1 MTQSRG
7 IFITFEGG
15 EGAGKSTQVNLL
27 ATALE
32 KKGYTVVKTREPGGV
47 SVAERIR
54 DILVNQSN
62 PLNPISQLLL
72 LNVARLE
79 HLNNL
84 VIPSIKQGKVVIC
97 DRFCDSTMAYQG
109 YGQGISIE
117 QIKLIHQ
124 FISGSFMPDITFI
137 LDIGIEESLKRVI
150 NRSKVSQKNIFQDYF
165 ESLGADFHQ
174 RVRNGFHQIA
184 QDNPHRCLLLKADV
198 EATELHLTILSLLR
212 EKIGLKFDDKKIT
225 V

>member
-15 EGAGKSTQVNLL
+15 EGAGKSTQVGLL

-32 KKGYTVVKTREPGGV
+32 QKGYAVIKTREPGGV
-47 SVAERIR
+47 LIAERIR
-54 DILVNQSN
+54 DILVNQPN

-84 VIPSIKQGKVVIC
+84 IIPSIKQGKIVIC

-117 QIKLIHQ
+117 QVKLIHQ
-124 FISGSFMPDITFI
+124 FISGSFMPDITFV
-137 LDIGIEESLKRVI
+137 LDIGIEESVKRVI
-150 NRSKVSQKNIFQDYF
+150 NRSKISQKTISKDYF
-165 ESLGADFHQ
+165 ESLGTDFHQ
-174 RVRNGFHQIA
+174 RVRNGFHQIT

-198 EATELHLTILSLLR
+198 EATELHLTILSLL
-212 EKIGLKFDDKKIT
+212 KKKLGLKFDDKKIT
-225 V
+225 A

>member
-7 IFITFEGG
+7 VFITFEGG
-15 EGAGKSTQVNLL
+15 EGAGKSTQASLL

-32 KKGYTVVKTREPGGV
+32 QKGYAVIKTREPGGV
-47 SVAERIR
+47 SIAERIR
-54 DILVNQSN
+54 DILVNQPN

-84 VIPSIKQGKVVIC
+84 IIPSIKQGKIVIC
-97 DRFCDSTMAYQG
+97 DRFYDSTMAYQG

-117 QIKLIHQ
+117 QIKLVHQ
-124 FISGSFMPDITFI
+124 FVSGSFMPDITFI
-137 LDIGIEESLKRVI
+137 LDIGIEESVKRVI
-150 NRSKVSQKNIFQDYF
+150 NRSKISQKTISKDYF
-165 ESLGADFHQ
+165 ESLGRDFHQ
-174 RVRNGFHQIA
+174 RVRNGFHQIT

-198 EATELHLTILSLLR
+198 EANELHLTILSLLK
-212 EKIGLKFDDKKIT
+212 EKLGLKVDDKKST
-225 V
+225 P